1 MDVRVPVADCEKAI
15 LLITGGRFG
24 KSEVSQLFGKS
35 ASPTLSYNDFSKI
48 FEDTE
53 FRGAPHTRTFHNTS
67 LTTSTGFKT
76 TLLNLSSGGN
86 MLKLKQADL
95 EATNQVIDKVKAI
108 SKAKSVNVIGAL
120 RFGDPTCSGR
130 MGVAIF
136 RNCMRKLGIG
146 LTYKEIDLIIKTK
159 TKVSDDGS
167 ELNYEAFLA
176 SI

>member
-1 MDVRVPVADCEKAI
+1 
-15 LLITGGRFG
+15 
-24 KSEVSQLFGKS
+24 
-35 ASPTLSYNDFSKI
+35 
-48 FEDTE
+48 
-53 FRGAPHTRTFHNTS
+53 
-67 LTTSTGFKT
+67 
-76 TLLNLSSGGN
+76 